1 MNNLTLKTAFVN
13 FFSFFLQSLIE
24 KHFPAPDRSRIQQIL
39 ARQGLIDSKPKS
51 LLDEL
56 GIVVPSSNGSS
67 SASSSTRDSLGKRK
81 ANRQAAQKF
90 KKKAKVSSDDDS
102 DSSNNED
109 HGSGSE
115 SFLSKLF
122 CSSQMHQFSS
132 VLYRQMGY
140 FYKMNLQYTLTLP
153 NKSFVTLSQ
162 HLKM

>member
-1 MNNLTLKTAFVN
+1 MTFEIGHSRNNLLPF
-13 FFSFFLQSLIE
+13 QSLIE
-24 KHFPAPDRSRIQQIL
+24 KHFPAPDRNRIQQML
-39 ARQGLIDSKPKS
+39 ARQGLTDTKPKS

-109 HGSGSE
+109 HGSGSR
-115 SFLSKLF
+115 SYLF
-122 CSSQMHQFSS
+122 S
-132 VLYRQMGY
+132 YEAA
-140 FYKMNLQYTLTLP
+140 N
-153 NKSFVTLSQ
+153 VTLLANVGCSVQ
-162 HLKM
+162 H